1 MPSLK
6 QKRGTYRN
14 EGANSIGAFIN
25 KDKFEGG
32 ACQTGGAYWKEGA
45 KTNHYG
51 ISQTNLRGAL
61 VRQGALI
68 GRRAPKRIITVS
80 LYCSIKIIAI
90 KPTRLCIS
98 VELLEK
104 GLSGAKEFGSRD
116 RYDGT
121 FSKLS

>member
-1 MPSLK
+1 M
-6 QKRGTYRN
+6 GTYRN
-14 EGANSIGAFIN
+14 EEANSIRAFIN
-25 KDKFEGG
+25 KDKFERGRLSDRGRLLEGG
-32 ACQTGGAYWKEGA
+32 
-45 KTNHYG
+45 
-51 ISQTNLRGAL
+51 
-61 VRQGALI
+61 RQN
-68 GRRAPKRIITVS
+68 VS

-121 FSKLS
+121 FSKRS

>member
-14 EGANSIGAFIN
+14 VGANPIGAFIN
-25 KDKFEGG
+25 KDKVEGG
-32 ACQTGGAYWKEGA
+32 RLSDRGRLLEGERQ
-45 KTNHYG
+45 NE
-51 ISQTNLRGAL
+51 SLRY
-61 VRQGALI
+61 
-68 GRRAPKRIITVS
+68 

-121 FSKLS
+121 FSKRS